1 MDCYV
6 EFATHADA
14 VTAASRFTNPNRQS
28 SRRPRIGDRAV
39 KVAVVQQEELM
50 LQLFPRAKCVQWNGQ
65 HPMVM
70 TAQDQFSA
78 TFKGFVDSE
87 EMHMLMKY
95 AQNPSR
101 VGANELRHSA
111 R

>member
-6 EFATHADA
+6 EFQTHADA
-14 VTAASRFTNPNRQS
+14 VAAASRFTNPNRPNI
-28 SRRPRIGDRAV
+28 RRPRVGDRAV

-50 LQLFPRAKCVQWNGQ
+50 QQLFPRAKCVQWNGQ
-65 HPMVM
+65 HPVVM
-70 TAQDQFSA
+70 TPQDQFTA

-87 EMHMLMKY
+87 EMHMLTKY

-101 VGANELRHSA
+101 VGFKPST
-111 R
+111 